1 MWETIGKVL
10 TDKNAWFILL
20 FVFLVIVFIILLLMH
35 LSKKGYIKI
44 STKSVQVGD
53 DLRERD
59 IIRQQVEWS
68 HIYVTALYSQIHPS
82 HPVDDRYN
90 GFMTKYILEVVYSEI
105 VDWITFNHIKIDS
118 DYISIKQAKVKALV
132 YSFDL
137 KPEFKTPKF
146 EHQIEYWVEDVIK
159 KLVMIREVYK

>member
-20 FVFLVIVFIILLLMH
+20 FAFLLIVFVVLFLTY
-35 LSKKGYIKI
+35 LSKRGYIKVV
-44 STKSVQVGD
+44 TKNLQLGD
-53 DLRERD
+53 DAKERD

-68 HIYVTALYSQIHPS
+68 HIYVTGLYSQIHPS
-82 HPVDDRYN
+82 HPLDDRYN

-105 VDWITFNHIKIDS
+105 VDWITFNHIKVDS
-118 DYISIKQAKVKALV
+118 DYISIKQSKIKSLV

-137 KPEFKTPKF
+137 TPDYRTQKF
-146 EHQIEYWVEDVIK
+146 EKQIDYWVEDLIK
-159 KLVMIREVYK
+159 KLVIIREVYK